1 MSTINIKI
9 KRLNENAI
17 LPEKQH
23 DSDAGY
29 DLHSIEE
36 IILKPNKIY
45 KVRTGIAI
53 QIPNN
58 YAGLVLPRSGLSSKY
73 GISLINTP
81 GLIDSGYRGELLLP
95 LINHSSNEYTINKTE
110 RVAQLILIEIPE
122 VKIEVTSDLDESDRD
137 SKGFG
142 STG

>member
-81 GLIDSGYRGELLLP
+81 GLIDSGYRGELLIP

-110 RVAQLILIEIPE
+110 RVAQLILLEIPE
-122 VKIEVTSDLDESDRD
+122 VKIEVTSDLDESDRN

>member
-1 MSTINIKI
+1 MCVINIKI
-9 KRLNENAI
+9 KLLNESAI

-29 DLHSIEE
+29 DLYSIEDVV
-36 IILKPNKIY
+36 LKPNQIY
-45 KVRTGIAI
+45 KVKTGISI

-58 YAGLVLPRSGLSSKY
+58 YGGLVLPRSGLSSKH

-81 GLIDSGYRGELLLP
+81 GLIDSGYRGELLIP
-95 LINHSSNEYTINKTE
+95 LINHSSNEYKINQHE
-110 RVAQLILIEIPE
+110 RVAQLILIETPE
-122 VKIEVTSDLDESDRD
+122 VKIEVTNDLDDSDREA
-137 SKGFG
+137 KGFG

>member
-1 MSTINIKI
+1 MVAINIKI
-9 KRLNENAI
+9 KLLNENAI

-29 DLHSIEE
+29 DLFSIEE
-36 IILKPNKIY
+36 VVLKPNEIN
-45 KVRTGIAI
+45 KVKTGIAL
-53 QIPNN
+53 QIPTN
-58 YAGLVLPRSGLSSKY
+58 YGGLVLPRSGLSSKH

-81 GLIDSGYRGELLLP
+81 GLIDSGYRGELLIP
-95 LINHSSNEYTINKTE
+95 LINHSINEYKVDRHE
-110 RVAQLILIEIPE
+110 RIAQLILIESPQ
-122 VKIEVTSDLDESDRD
+122 VNIELTSDLDESDRE

>member
-1 MSTINIKI
+1 MGVINIKI
-9 KRLNENAI
+9 KLLNENAI

-29 DLHSIEE
+29 DLFSIEE
-36 IILKPNKIY
+36 VILKPNEIH
-45 KVRTGIAI
+45 KVKTGIAI
-53 QIPNN
+53 QIPTN
-58 YAGLVLPRSGLSSKY
+58 YGGLVLPRSGLSSKH

-81 GLIDSGYRGELLLP
+81 GLIDSGYRGELLIP
-95 LINHSSNEYTINKTE
+95 LINHSVNEYEIKKHE
-110 RVAQLILIEIPE
+110 RIAQLILIESPE
-122 VKIEVTSDLDESDRD
+122 VKIEVVSDLDDSDRD

>member
-1 MSTINIKI
+1 LSTINIKI

-29 DLHSIEE
+29 DLYSIEE
-36 IILKPNKIY
+36 IILKPNQIY
-45 KVRTGIAI
+45 KVKTGIAI

-58 YAGLVLPRSGLSSKY
+58 YGGLVLPRSGLSSKY

-81 GLIDSGYRGELLLP
+81 GLIDSGYRGELLIP

-110 RVAQLILIEIPE
+110 RVAQLILLEIPE
-122 VKIEVTSDLDESDRD
+122 VKIEVTSDLDESDRE

>member
-1 MSTINIKI
+1 LGVINIKI
-9 KRLNENAI
+9 KLLNESAI

-29 DLHSIEE
+29 DLFSIEK
-36 IILKPNKIY
+36 IILKPNEIH
-45 KVRTGIAI
+45 KVKTGIAI
-53 QIPNN
+53 QIPTN
-58 YAGLVLPRSGLSSKY
+58 YGGLVLPRSGLSSKH

-81 GLIDSGYRGELLLP
+81 GLIDSGYRGELLIP
-95 LINHSSNEYTINKTE
+95 LINHSVKEYEIHKHE
-110 RVAQLILIEIPE
+110 RIAQLILIESPE
-122 VKIEVTSDLDESDRD
+122 VNIEVASDLDDSDRD

>member
-1 MSTINIKI
+1 MSVINIKI

-36 IILKPNKIY
+36 IILKPNQIY
-45 KVRTGIAI
+45 KVKTGIAI

-58 YAGLVLPRSGLSSKY
+58 YGGLVLPRSGLSSKY

-81 GLIDSGYRGELLLP
+81 GLIDPGYRGELLIP
-95 LINHSSNEYTINKTE
+95 LINHSSNEYTINKNE
-110 RVAQLILIEIPE
+110 RVAQLILIQIPE
-122 VKIEVTSDLDESDRD
+122 VKIEVTSDLDASDRD

>member
-1 MSTINIKI
+1 MGVINIKI
-9 KRLNENAI
+9 KLLNESAI

-29 DLHSIEE
+29 DLFSIEK
-36 IILKPNKIY
+36 IILKPNEIH
-45 KVRTGIAI
+45 KVKTGIAI
-53 QIPNN
+53 QIPTN
-58 YAGLVLPRSGLSSKY
+58 YGGLVLPRSGLSSKH

-81 GLIDSGYRGELLLP
+81 GLIDSGYRGELLIP
-95 LINHSSNEYTINKTE
+95 LINHSVNEYEIDKHE
-110 RVAQLILIEIPE
+110 RIAQLILIESPE
-122 VKIEVTSDLDESDRD
+122 VNIEVASDLDDSDRD

>member
-1 MSTINIKI
+1 MSLINIKI
-9 KRLNENAI
+9 KRLNDNAI

-36 IILKPNKIY
+36 IILKPSKIY

-58 YAGLVLPRSGLSSKY
+58 YGGLVLPRSGLSSKY

-81 GLIDSGYRGELLLP
+81 GLIDSGYRGELLIP

-110 RVAQLILIEIPE
+110 RVAQLILLEIPE

>member
-1 MSTINIKI
+1 MGVINIKI
-9 KRLNENAI
+9 KLLNESAI

-29 DLHSIEE
+29 DLFSIEK
-36 IILKPNKIY
+36 IILKPNEIH
-45 KVRTGIAI
+45 KVKTGIAI
-53 QIPNN
+53 QIPTN
-58 YAGLVLPRSGLSSKY
+58 YGGLVLPRSGLSSKH

-81 GLIDSGYRGELLLP
+81 GLIDSGYRGELLIP
-95 LINHSSNEYTINKTE
+95 LINHSVNEYEIDKHE
-110 RVAQLILIEIPE
+110 RIAQLILIESPE
-122 VKIEVTSDLDESDRD
+122 VNIEVVSDLDDSDRD

>member
-29 DLHSIEE
+29 DLYSIEE
-36 IILKPNKIY
+36 IILKPNQIY
-45 KVRTGIAI
+45 KVKTGIAI

-58 YAGLVLPRSGLSSKY
+58 YGGLVLPRSGLSSKY

-81 GLIDSGYRGELLLP
+81 GLIDSGYRGELLIP

-110 RVAQLILIEIPE
+110 RVAQLILLEIPE
-122 VKIEVTSDLDESDRD
+122 VKIEVTSDLDESDRE

>member
-36 IILKPNKIY
+36 IILKPSKIY

-58 YAGLVLPRSGLSSKY
+58 YGGLVLPRSGLSSKY

-81 GLIDSGYRGELLLP
+81 GLIDSGYRGELLIP

-110 RVAQLILIEIPE
+110 RVAQLMLLEIPE

>member
-95 LINHSSNEYTINKTE
+95 LINHSSIEYTINKTE

>member
-1 MSTINIKI
+1 MGVINIKI
-9 KRLNENAI
+9 KLLNESAI

-29 DLHSIEE
+29 DLFSIEK
-36 IILKPNKIY
+36 IILQPNEIH
-45 KVRTGIAI
+45 KVKTGIAI
-53 QIPNN
+53 QIPTN
-58 YAGLVLPRSGLSSKY
+58 YGGLVLPRSGLSSKH

-81 GLIDSGYRGELLLP
+81 GLIDSGYRGELLIP
-95 LINHSSNEYTINKTE
+95 LINHSVKEYEINKHE
-110 RVAQLILIEIPE
+110 RIAQLILIESPE
-122 VKIEVTSDLDESDRD
+122 VNIEVVSDLDDSDRD

>member
-1 MSTINIKI
+1 MSVINIKI
-9 KRLNENAI
+9 KRLNEDAI

-29 DLHSIEE
+29 DLHSIED
-36 IILKPNKIY
+36 IILKPNQIY
-45 KVRTGIAI
+45 KVKTGIAI

-81 GLIDSGYRGELLLP
+81 GLIDSGYRGELLIP

>member
-1 MSTINIKI
+1 MSVINIKI

-29 DLHSIEE
+29 DLYSIEE
-36 IILKPNKIY
+36 IILKPNQIY
-45 KVRTGIAI
+45 KVKTGIAI

-58 YAGLVLPRSGLSSKY
+58 YGGLVLPRSGLSSKY

-81 GLIDSGYRGELLLP
+81 GLIDPGYRGELLIP
-95 LINHSSNEYTINKTE
+95 LINHSSNEYTINKNE
-110 RVAQLILIEIPE
+110 RVAQLILIQIPE
-122 VKIEVTSDLDESDRD
+122 VKIEVTSDLDASDRD

>member
-1 MSTINIKI
+1 MSVINIKI

-29 DLHSIEE
+29 DLYSIEE
-36 IILKPNKIY
+36 IILKPNQIY
-45 KVRTGIAI
+45 KVKTGIAI

-58 YAGLVLPRSGLSSKY
+58 YGGLVLPRSGLSSKY

-81 GLIDSGYRGELLLP
+81 GLIDPGYRGELLIP
-95 LINHSSNEYTINKTE
+95 LINHSSNEYTINKNE
-110 RVAQLILIEIPE
+110 RVAQLILIDIPE
-122 VKIEVTSDLDESDRD
+122 VKIEVTSDLDASDRD

>member
-1 MSTINIKI
+1 LVAINIKI
-9 KRLNENAI
+9 KLLNENAI

-29 DLHSIEE
+29 DLFSIEE
-36 IILKPNKIY
+36 VVLKPNEIN
-45 KVRTGIAI
+45 KVKTGIAL
-53 QIPNN
+53 QIPTN
-58 YAGLVLPRSGLSSKY
+58 YGGLVLPRSGLSSKH

-81 GLIDSGYRGELLLP
+81 GLIDSGYRGELLIP
-95 LINHSSNEYTINKTE
+95 LINHSINEYKVDRHE
-110 RVAQLILIEIPE
+110 RIAQLILIESPQ
-122 VKIEVTSDLDESDRD
+122 VNIELTSDLDESDRE

>member
-29 DLHSIEE
+29 DLYSIEE
-36 IILKPNKIY
+36 IILKPNQIY
-45 KVRTGIAI
+45 KVKTGIAI

-58 YAGLVLPRSGLSSKY
+58 YGGLVLPRSGLSSKY

-81 GLIDSGYRGELLLP
+81 GLIDPGYRGELLIP
-95 LINHSSNEYTINKTE
+95 LINHSSNEYTINKNE
-110 RVAQLILIEIPE
+110 RVAQLILIQIPE
-122 VKIEVTSDLDESDRD
+122 VKIEVTSDLDASDRD

>member
-1 MSTINIKI
+1 MSVINIKI

-29 DLHSIEE
+29 DLHSIED
-36 IILKPNKIY
+36 IILKPNQIY
-45 KVRTGIAI
+45 KVKTGIAI

-58 YAGLVLPRSGLSSKY
+58 YGGLVLPRSGLSSKY

-81 GLIDSGYRGELLLP
+81 GLIDPGYRGELLIP
-95 LINHSSNEYTINKTE
+95 LINHSSNEYTINKNE
-110 RVAQLILIEIPE
+110 RVAQLILIDIPE
-122 VKIEVTSDLDESDRD
+122 VKIEVTSDLDASDRD